1 MENDKNILCHIN
13 WFEDNIKITHK
24 NIFSS
29 FITHK
34 EHNFY
39 KNLDLVWS

>member
-29 FITHK
+29 FMGSNYGTARA
-34 EHNFY
+34 
-39 KNLDLVWS
+39 